1 MAMIKTANIVQEW
14 IDEGIQQG
22 IQRGG
27 RENTQE
33 SIREV
38 LEGRFHLIP
47 DELVQSIR
55 QVDDLATLHKLLK
68 KAAVVSSLEEFTMEM
83 AFGNYILQ
91 NSISIFGGGQIQ
103 ILTMSV

>member
-1 MAMIKTANIVQEW
+1 MIKTANIVQEW

-22 IQRGG
+22 G

-38 LEGRFHLIP
+38 LEAWFHLIP

-55 QVDDLATLHKLLK
+55 QVDELATLHKLLK
-68 KAAVVSSLEEFTMEM
+68 KAAVVSSLEEFKEVLSS
-83 AFGNYILQ
+83 ASL
-91 NSISIFGGGQIQ
+91 
-103 ILTMSV
+103 